1 MEDTEKNVLHVD
13 VAHQQ
18 DENYIPPVQS
28 ANTLFRFFK
37 KSDYLY
43 SALRNKALIPRFYAE
58 NVDYLSIGCHQIAY
72 PMVCFCDINIHR
84 LSNHLVTY
92 GGYGIAFSKRWGIHQ
107 GIQPLQYVNYHSIL
121 CKDFST
127 AFTSAMQAEQTI
139 PAIDYLLT
147 QMFYLKPIEGIM
159 PRDGKEISKNFTD
172 ECEWRFI
179 PDISQIGLPSAV
191 TDDNMASIGVLN
203 KTIADN
209 ECCWL
214 KFSPSDIKYIILKNE
229 DDFMD
234 LCKIIN
240 EITDDDAVRKKLISQ
255 VLIWENVKEDF

>member
-1 MEDTEKNVLHVD
+1 MESTEKDVLH
-13 VAHQQ
+13 ANAAKQL
-18 DENYIPPVQS
+18 DEQYMPPVQS
-28 ANTLFRFFK
+28 ANTLFRFFE

-43 SALRNKALIPRFYAE
+43 STLKNKALIPRFYPE

-84 LSNHLVTY
+84 LGNHLATY
-92 GGYGIAFSKRWGIHQ
+92 GGYGIAFSKNWGIHQ
-107 GIQPLQYVNYHSIL
+107 GIQPLQYVNKHSIL

-127 AFTSAMQAEQTI
+127 AFTSAMQTEQTI

-147 QMFYLKPIEGIM
+147 QMFYLKPIEGTM
-159 PRDGKEISKNFTD
+159 PKNGKEISKNFTD

-179 PDISQIGLPSAV
+179 PDVSKIDLPQAV
-191 TDDNMASIGVLN
+191 SDDEIASIGVLN
-203 KTIADN
+203 QTIADN

-229 DDFMD
+229 DDFREI
-234 LCKIIN
+234 CRIID
-240 EITDDDAVRKKLISQ
+240 EITDDEAVRRKLISQ

>member
-1 MEDTEKNVLHVD
+1 MTFTYPSHTTKGCVPLSSD
-13 VAHQQ
+13 V
-18 DENYIPPVQS
+18 
-28 ANTLFRFFK
+28 
-37 KSDYLY
+37 
-43 SALRNKALIPRFYAE
+43 
-58 NVDYLSIGCHQIAY
+58 
-72 PMVCFCDINIHR
+72 NIHR

-179 PDISQIGLPSAV
+179 PDVSQISLPSAV

-214 KFSPSDIKYIILKNE
+214 KFSLSDIKYIILQNE
-229 DDFMD
+229 DDFVD

-240 EITDDDAVRKKLISQ
+240 EVTDDDAVRKKLISQ

>member
-1 MEDTEKNVLHVD
+1 MLLRHKH
-13 VAHQQ
+13 
-18 DENYIPPVQS
+18 PPIGQS
-28 ANTLFRFFK
+28 FGNIRWVWNCFFK
-37 KSDYLY
+37 TLGNS
-43 SALRNKALIPRFYAE
+43 SRNTATA
-58 NVDYLSIGCHQIAY
+58 
-72 PMVCFCDINIHR
+72 VCK
-84 LSNHLVTY
+84 L
-92 GGYGIAFSKRWGIHQ
+92 
-107 GIQPLQYVNYHSIL
+107 PLDFMQR
-121 CKDFST
+121 FST

-203 KTIADN
+203 RTIADN

-214 KFSPSDIKYIILKNE
+214 KFSLSDIKYIILQNE
-229 DDFMD
+229 DDFVD

-240 EITDDDAVRKKLISQ
+240 EVTNDDTVRKKLIFQ